1 MLVVFYDNQGL
12 WLIFKVAKKKRKK
25 QELIFYFFFLKQ
37 EVGVTEHLLIYGQD
51 PFMLLL
57 IHYWLPV

>member
-51 PFMLLL
+51 RSEGDYYQPLG
-57 IHYWLPV
+57 HR